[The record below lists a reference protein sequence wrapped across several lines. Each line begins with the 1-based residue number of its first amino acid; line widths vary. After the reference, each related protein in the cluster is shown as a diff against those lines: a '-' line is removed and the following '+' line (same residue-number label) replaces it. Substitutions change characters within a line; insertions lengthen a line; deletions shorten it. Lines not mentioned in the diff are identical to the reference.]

1 MIVTEKSSISF
12 FMISFACDLIMA
24 WTRAIVIKVVKSE
37 KSLLSECFE
46 NRVDRIMNQ
55 MWNMRQIEEPRWKSK
70 FVWSEKQDDL

>member
-12 FMISFACDLIMA
+12 FMISFSCDLIMA

-55 MWNMRQIEEPRWKSK
+55 MWNMRQIEESRWKSK